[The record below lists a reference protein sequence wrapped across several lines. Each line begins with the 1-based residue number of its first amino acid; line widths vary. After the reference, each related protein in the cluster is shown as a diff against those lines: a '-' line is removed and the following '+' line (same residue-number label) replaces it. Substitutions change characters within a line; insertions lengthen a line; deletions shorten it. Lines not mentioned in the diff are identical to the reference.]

1 MRKLLTNWK
10 FVFGLGLLVV
20 LAATTIET
28 LRGRATNFYAYYDA
42 TNMFWAGINPYTLEY
57 VEAHKHLVSVYTCVY
72 YHLRTCFPVAR
83 VAGAV
88 CVECV

>member
-28 LRGRATNFYAYYDA
+28 LRGR
-42 TNMFWAGINPYTLEY
+42 
-57 VEAHKHLVSVYTCVY
+57 V
-72 YHLRTCFPVAR
+72 
-83 VAGAV
+83 GAV
-88 CVECV
+88 CPLTDDIVFLWGT